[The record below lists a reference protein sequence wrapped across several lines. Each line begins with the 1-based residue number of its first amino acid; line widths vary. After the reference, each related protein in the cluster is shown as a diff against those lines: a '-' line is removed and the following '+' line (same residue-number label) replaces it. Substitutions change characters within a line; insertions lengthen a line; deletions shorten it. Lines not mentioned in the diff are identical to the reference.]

1 MRMVILV
8 VASIF
13 AISGCATKNYGR
25 QGTLTE
31 YESSRM
37 SCLDIELEEAK
48 VNGWIDRV
56 NQESEFDGKDVLAV
70 MGDFGIGNSMEKKAA
85 IKSAN
90 ARLCQLQTVAVSKQ
104 CRPEPPFEAP
114 PVKPPVHSQGDP
126 QAMRLS
132 ATPEPKNPCLKM

>member
-1 MRMVILV
+1 MKVAVVLIVMGVTLV
-8 VASIF
+8 
-13 AISGCATKNYGR
+13 GCSTKNYGR
-25 QGTLTE
+25 QGSLTE

-37 SCLDIELEEAK
+37 TCSDIELEEAK
-48 VNGWIDRV
+48 VHGWIDRV
-56 NQESEFDGKDVLAV
+56 NQESSFDSKDALAI

-104 CRPEPPFEAP
+104 CRPEPPYEAP

-132 ATPEPKNPCLKM
+132 GTPEPKNPCLKM

>member
-1 MRMVILV
+1 MKTAVLLV
-8 VASIF
+8 VMS
-13 AISGCATKNYGR
+13 SMLVGCSTKNYGR
-25 QGTLTE
+25 QGSLTE

-37 SCLDIELEEAK
+37 TCSDIELEEAK
-48 VNGWIDRV
+48 VHGWMAQV
-56 NQESEFDGKDVLAV
+56 NQESEFDGRDALAI
-70 MGDFGIGNSMEKKAA
+70 MGDFGIGNSMEKRAA

-104 CRPEPPFEAP
+104 CRPEPPYEAP

-132 ATPEPKNPCLKM
+132 GVPEPKNPCLKM

>member
-1 MRMVILV
+1 MKAATTLLLLSFVL
-8 VASIF
+8 A
-13 AISGCATKNYGR
+13 GCATKNYGR
-25 QGTLTE
+25 QGSLTD
-31 YESSRM
+31 YERSHL
-37 SCLDIELEEAK
+37 SCTDIELEEAK

-56 NQESEFDGKDVLAV
+56 NQESAFDGKDVLAV

-104 CRPEPPFEAP
+104 CRPEPPYEAP

-132 ATPEPKNPCLKM
+132 AAPEPKNPCLKM